1 MTYSIVYERIK
12 DGSLPHA
19 YFYAHIPTLDITT
32 HGKGIEGAKK
42 AAIDLIQ
49 LWIAEKK
56 ANNEKLPV
64 EEETYF
70 SKIEIDDAL
79 LST

>member
-12 DGSLPHA
+12 DGSLPPA
-19 YFYAHIPTLDITT
+19 YFYAHIPTLDLTT
-32 HGKGIEGAKK
+32 HGKGIQGAKK

-56 ANNEKLPV
+56 EKMTSSIERRVEISLPFIILK
-64 EEETYF
+64 T
-70 SKIEIDDAL
+70 A
-79 LST
+79 